1 MFHTLWCLAAQ
12 RKGMVIKMNYHM
24 QELLRILRDS
34 RYRDQTTYAGRAV
47 YIYLDQELRAK
58 LEFASDALSCH
69 LDAIQATVFNRV
81 DGKVDTIRFLF
92 SDLLGVK
99 KTNHPSFPQGIVP
112 HLLEDGNKLEW
123 HVYQPS
129 AADYRII
136 AESLDEYL
144 QVFQS
149 QQANMSQKMY

>member
-1 MFHTLWCLAAQ
+1 MPCSAAE
-12 RKGMVIKMNYHM
+12 RNGKKSSY
-24 QELLRILRDS
+24 E
-34 RYRDQTTYAGRAV
+34 TYAGRAV

-136 AESLDEYL
+136 AESLDEISSGIPISAGKHESENVL
-144 QVFQS
+144 TEPTVC
-149 QQANMSQKMY
+149 AMIR